1 MVSVIHCVDE
11 VCSCCCKISAVIGD
25 RILYFDVIGG
35 DAVSDDHE
43 QSVVIY
49 FVDIADFAG
58 GYVLII
64 RKLWAHALNV
74 SACAHSVPLVS
85 GRNPSRTPLT
95 AFREIPWVSPRSLL
109 QDFAWGVGGRLR
121 VLVCEFLDAA
131 KDCIYLGLGSADKG
145 VLVSKCF

>member
-1 MVSVIHCVDE
+1 
-11 VCSCCCKISAVIGD
+11 
-25 RILYFDVIGG
+25 
-35 DAVSDDHE
+35 E

-85 GRNPSRTPLT
+85 AEISRR
-95 AFREIPWVSPRSLL
+95 FREILLDSYREVFYKISP
-109 QDFAWGVGGRLR
+109 GV
-121 VLVCEFLDAA
+121 
-131 KDCIYLGLGSADKG
+131 
-145 VLVSKCF
+145 